1 MPKFSKLQ
9 SAYNSKFR
17 HTRSFTKRGGQSIIP
32 SVSDVRR
39 IAASAIQAAMRKK
52 SARSKANKAYKGNLR
67 LKGYTTRSGGMYH
80 RYK

>member
-1 MPKFSKLQ
+1 MPYTRSQAAYRSKFS
-9 SAYNSKFR
+9 SKRAFK
-17 HTRSFTKRGGQSIIP
+17 KRGGDFLFP
-32 SVSDVRR
+32 PVSQIRR
-39 IAASAIQAAMRKK
+39 IAAQAIQSAMRKK